1 MSVGIDDLLGGE
13 PEPAPAPRRPRKRV
27 TPLGWLLRTTIWA
40 APVALLVWL
49 VIRSTGYNVPF
60 VLVFV
65 ICFGVAVSWRLGGL
79 LRPAPFPR
87 YRPTPRETAG
97 FLVVDRPFADAKR
110 WVDRLDWVRGD
121 GEQFNRALLP
131 AFGAIADERLRLR
144 HGITRATH
152 PARAAEL
159 LGPRLVDFLDSPKRR
174 APSHAQLSELV
185 KLLEE
190 L

>member
-1 MSVGIDDLLGGE
+1 MSVGIDDLFSSE
-13 PEPAPAPRRPRKRV
+13 PEPAPPRRRKARLTPVGAALRV
-27 TPLGWLLRTTIWA
+27 VLITAVLSGFA
-40 APVALLVWL
+40 WL
-49 VIRSTGYNVPF
+49 VIASTGFTLPYPLLF
-60 VLVFV
+60 VFFLAIV
-65 ICFGVAVSWRLGGL
+65 ISWRLGGA
-79 LRPAPFPR
+79 LRPAPFPK
-87 YRPTPRETAG
+87 YRPTPHGESG
-97 FLVVDRPFADAKR
+97 FRTVDKPFADAKR

-131 AFGAIADERLRLR
+131 AFAALADERLRLR

-152 PARAAEL
+152 PARADEL

-174 APSHAQLSELV
+174 APGHAQLSELV

>member
-13 PEPAPAPRRPRKRV
+13 PEPAPRRRKARL
-27 TPLGWLLRTTIWA
+27 TPLGATVRSAIWA
-40 APVALLVWL
+40 ALVAGFLWMVVAATGYSVPFLLVFTVCL
-49 VIRSTGYNVPF
+49 A
-60 VLVFV
+60 
-65 ICFGVAVSWRLGGL
+65 VAISWRLGGM
-79 LRPAPFPR
+79 LRPEPFPR
-87 YRPTPRETAG
+87 YRPTPREESG
-97 FLVVDRPFADAKR
+97 FRAVDKPFADAKR

-131 AFGAIADERLRLR
+131 AFAALADERLRLR